1 MKKILLTGLLS
12 TSALAATEPPQ
23 FFIGAKGGYQW
34 ASDDAYNHSNPNG
47 SLWGVY
53 GGVQLAPSWRWDLGY
68 QHHVDLKADATS
80 VNVKTWLIESALRY
94 DWYLQDN
101 LSLYGRLGAAYWDIN
116 KAQPTLGNLD
126 ANGFSPFG
134 EIGMSYSVTPQ
145 LNLSAGYQYIDS
157 IGKSNTGQYDSHVAL
172 ISLAYTFGR
181 KAQPVPVEIAPIVK
195 SISVLEEE
203 TVDSHSQP
211 QTWISSAK
219 TIKGSFGF
227 DAIQLSDDFVQ
238 SLTEVASILDT
249 HPQAEALIAGHADST
264 GTEAYNQALSE
275 RRAQAVVNQLLDL
288 GISLERL
295 ESWGEGESNPIA
307 DNTTEER
314 RAKNRRVEV
323 TIPSFEFKE

>member
-1 MKKILLTGLLS
+1 M
-12 TSALAATEPPQ
+12 
-23 FFIGAKGGYQW
+23 
-34 ASDDAYNHSNPNG
+34 
-47 SLWGVY
+47 
-53 GGVQLAPSWRWDLGY
+53 APSWRWDLGY
-68 QHHVDLKADATS
+68 QRHGDLKADAMS

-116 KAQPTLGNLD
+116 KTQPTLGNLN
-126 ANGFSPFG
+126 ANGFSPLG

-145 LNLSAGYQYIDS
+145 LNLSAGYQYIDG

-181 KAQPVPVEIAPIVK
+181 KAQSVPVEIAPIVE

-211 QTWISSAK
+211 QIWPSSTK
-219 TIKGSFGF
+219 TIEVGF
-227 DAIQLSDDFVQ
+227 DTVAPSADVVQ
-238 SLTEVASILDT
+238 SLTEVAYILDT
-249 HPQAEALIAGHADST
+249 YPQAEAIIVGHSDSV
-264 GTEAYNQALSE
+264 GAEAYNQALSE

-295 ESWGEGESNPIA
+295 ESWGEGESNPIE
-307 DNTTEER
+307 DNTTEEG

-323 TIPSFEFKE
+323 TIPSFEFKEEGVNYESIF